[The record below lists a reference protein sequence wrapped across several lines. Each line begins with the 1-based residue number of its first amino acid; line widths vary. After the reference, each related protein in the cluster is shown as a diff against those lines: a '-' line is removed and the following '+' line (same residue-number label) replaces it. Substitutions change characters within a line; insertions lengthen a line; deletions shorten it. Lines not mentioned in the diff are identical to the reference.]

1 MNKTRTALLVLPC
14 FVAAALAGFS
24 ADARNGPGSA
34 APAKAQIDALPPVG
48 TGQGVVQPYKKDVP
62 APGRYRIDERGV
74 TTTRPAPR
82 PLSREI
88 VPPAY
93 RYGTPGYTPDGR
105 GGRGYDFGYPGY
117 REQGGGGYPHQRPSG
132 IRR

>member
-1 MNKTRTALLVLPC
+1 MCNIRTASLARTS
-14 FVAAALAGFS
+14 FVVMALAVFTV
-24 ADARNGPGSA
+24 DAGSGQGSTVPA
-34 APAKAQIDALPPVG
+34 AEFDALPPVG
-48 TGQGVVQPYKKDVP
+48 KGQHMVKPNETAVP
-62 APGRYRIDERGV
+62 EHGRDARDARSIDSRHPV
-74 TTTRPAPR
+74 PK

-88 VPPAY
+88 VPPSY
-93 RYGTPGYTPDGR
+93 RYGTPGYLPDGR